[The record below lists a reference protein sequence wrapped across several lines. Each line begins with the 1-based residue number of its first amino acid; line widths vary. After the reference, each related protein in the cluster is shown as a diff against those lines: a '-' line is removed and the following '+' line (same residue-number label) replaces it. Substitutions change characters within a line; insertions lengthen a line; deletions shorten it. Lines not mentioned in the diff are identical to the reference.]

1 MKMCYTYKMD
11 YYLAIKKNE
20 AMLFSGKYM
29 EMEISR

>member
-1 MKMCYTYKMD
+1 MD

-29 EMEISR
+29 EMEISRWPR